1 MNEYSDICAAVLE
14 YIKDHNSSILY
25 DIWFSKMEIISL
37 DDTHAVIGVD
47 SPIKQRFME
56 TKYKGILKE
65 AFLSVLGFELNDI
78 SVLITEKRK
87 DSDDNKDKEHI
98 VEENIY
104 IGSEAESEQKLS
116 SQLNDISSKEGSSLS
131 YTKEDI
137 LEKLK
142 KDSVREDVTEQ
153 ISEPTIISKYTFDNF
168 VVGESNKF
176 VYSACVAVAKS
187 GSRDYNPLFIWGPS
201 GLGKTHLLCAVTNE
215 IKKNNPSVKI
225 VYKKGDD
232 FTNELIDSI
241 QKKTVSQF
249 REKYR
254 MVDVLLID
262 DIQFIAGKESTQ
274 EEFFNTFTKLYESEK
289 QIILTSDRPPKD
301 IKLLEDRL
309 RTRFEWGLIADI
321 QPPSLEL
328 RTAIIKKKAEE
339 LSLNIDNNIV
349 DYLADKLQ
357 NNIRQI
363 EGAIKKIVAVS
374 ALTASPVTMDMC
386 KRCISDFLTGSVPT
400 SVICDRILR
409 YVSEKY
415 SITPDDIKSAKRNGN
430 IANARHLTVYLMREL
445 TSLNLST
452 IGDILNRDHSTIIS
466 SVRKVEK
473 DIKMSKS
480 YESEV
485 NDLIQKIKG

>member
-14 YIKDHNSSILY
+14 YIKEHNSNIIY
-25 DIWFSKMEIISL
+25 EIWFKNMEIISL
-37 DDTHAVIGVD
+37 DDTHATIGVD
-47 SPIKQRFME
+47 SPIKQQFME
-56 TKYKGILKE
+56 TKYMGILKE

-78 SVLITEKRK
+78 SISLIKKKISDESFDNDENNIVVEKIDAKSEMETEERRNSFSEK
-87 DSDDNKDKEHI
+87 KE
-98 VEENIY
+98 E
-104 IGSEAESEQKLS
+104 L
-116 SQLNDISSKEGSSLS
+116 
-131 YTKEDI
+131 
-137 LEKLK
+137 LEKLNR
-142 KDSVREDVTEQ
+142 DNVNEDVTEK

-321 QPPSLEL
+321 QPPSFEL
-328 RTAIIKKKAEE
+328 RIAIIKKKAEE
-339 LSLNIDNNIV
+339 LSLNISNDIV
-349 DYLADKLQ
+349 EYLADKLQ

-374 ALTASPVTMDMC
+374 SLTASPVTMDMC

-415 SITPDDIKSAKRNGN
+415 SISPDDIKSSKRNGN

-445 TSLNLST
+445 TSLNLSS

-466 SVRKVEK
+466 SVRKIEK
-473 DIKMSKS
+473 DIKESKS

-485 NDLIQKIKG
+485 NELIMKIKG